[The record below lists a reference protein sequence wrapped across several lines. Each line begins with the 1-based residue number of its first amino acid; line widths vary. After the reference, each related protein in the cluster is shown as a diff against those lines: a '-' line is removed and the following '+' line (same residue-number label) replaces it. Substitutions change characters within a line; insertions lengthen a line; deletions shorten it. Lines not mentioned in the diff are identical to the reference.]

1 MMSVVT
7 VVARA
12 ALPYRLSISVE
23 VCDGS
28 DVYNSGRQY
37 VLSAT
42 TARTTLKPGPISL
55 RKVNKG
61 GDSPAAIDVCP

>member
-23 VCDGS
+23 VCGGS
-28 DVYNSGRQY
+28 DVYNCGRQY

-42 TARTTLKPGPISL
+42 TPRTNLEPGPISL
-55 RKVNKG
+55 RKV
-61 GDSPAAIDVCP
+61 D